1 MKKIFCALAVLA
13 IMVVCLVGCG
23 NNDYDYD
30 YNYNSKTNT
39 SSTSVRT
46 CKFKE
51 GNKYVCSSPCK
62 SGSNFCSYHDKY
74 LNDAYN
80 DIKDIYDSLK

>member
-1 MKKIFCALAVLA
+1 MRKVLCVIFSIVIIC
-13 IMVVCLVGCG
+13 VGLSACG
-23 NNDYDYD
+23 SNENAG
-30 YNYNSKTNT
+30 YNYKTDT

-46 CKFKE
+46 CKFKKD
-51 GNKYVCSSPCK
+51 GKYVCSRPCK

-80 DIKDIYDSLK
+80 DIVG